1 MWSVTNISNKKIS
14 KPGSDKRH
22 SIKMNPKTKSVRNVP
37 SRALTED
44 TVEEYVSARK
54 KVCALERSTKNRRD
68 NHRNGHMDRKS
79 C

>member
-37 SRALTED
+37 SRALTEE
-44 TVEEYVSARK
+44 TVEE
-54 KVCALERSTKNRRD
+54 
-68 NHRNGHMDRKS
+68 
-79 C
+79 